1 MNMYLQTWKKQIKR
15 NWHLYLFILPTL
27 SYFIIFNYLPMYGLQ
42 IAFKNF
48 YPSQGI
54 FGSEWIGFEHFERFF
69 NSPSFW
75 TIIQNTITIS
85 LYELALFPL
94 PILFALAINELRNGM
109 FKKSVQIITYAPH
122 FISVVVVA
130 GIIVSLVH
138 PTTGIINKGI
148 VLLGG
153 EPISFM
159 TEPAWFKSIYVWSGT
174 WQQLGWN
181 SIIYIAALSAIN
193 PELHEAATID
203 GATRVQRIW
212 NINLPGI
219 MPTVIILLILSIGSF
234 MSIGFEKVY
243 LLQNQL
249 NMDSSEVIQTYV
261 YRSGLLQAQYSFSAA
276 VGLFN
281 SVINLLLLVTIN
293 SIARKVSQTSLW

>member
-1 MNMYLQTWKKQIKR
+1 MNSYIKIWKKQLKR
-15 NWHLYLFILPTL
+15 NWHLYLFVLPTL
-27 SYFIIFNYLPMYGLQ
+27 IYFIVFNYLPMYGLQ

-54 FGSEWIGFEHFERFF
+54 LGSEWVGFDHFERFF

-75 TIIQNTITIS
+75 TIIKNTLSIS
-85 LYELALFPL
+85 LYELILFPL
-94 PILFALAINELRNGM
+94 PILFALAINELRNGT

-138 PTTGIINKGI
+138 PATGIVNKGI

-212 NINLPGI
+212 SINLPGI
-219 MPTVIILLILSIGSF
+219 MPTVIILLILSIGNF

-249 NMDSSEVIQTYV
+249 NMESSEVIQTYV

-281 SVINLLLLVTIN
+281 SVINLILLVTIN

>member
-1 MNMYLQTWKKQIKR
+1 MSIYMQTWKKQIQR

-27 SYFIIFNYLPMYGLQ
+27 IYFTIFNYLPMYGVQ

-48 YPSQGI
+48 IPSKGI
-54 FGSEWIGFEHFERFF
+54 TGSEWVGLEHFLRFF

-75 TIIQNTITIS
+75 TIIQNTVLIS
-85 LYELALFPL
+85 LYELLLFPL

-130 GIIVSLVH
+130 GIIVSLSH
-138 PTTGIINKGI
+138 PSTGILNKGI

-159 TEPAWFKSIYVWSGT
+159 TEPEWFKSIYVWSGT

-203 GATRVQRIW
+203 GATRMQRVW

-281 SVINLLLLVTIN
+281 SVINLVLLVTIN
-293 SIARKVSQTSLW
+293 RIARKVSQTSLW

>member
-1 MNMYLQTWKKQIKR
+1 M
-15 NWHLYLFILPTL
+15 
-27 SYFIIFNYLPMYGLQ
+27 
-42 IAFKNF
+42 
-48 YPSQGI
+48 
-54 FGSEWIGFEHFERFF
+54 
-69 NSPSFW
+69 
-75 TIIQNTITIS
+75 
-85 LYELALFPL
+85 
-94 PILFALAINELRNGM
+94 
-109 FKKSVQIITYAPH
+109 
-122 FISVVVVA
+122 VVVA

-138 PTTGIINKGI
+138 PATGIVNKGI

-219 MPTVIILLILSIGSF
+219 MPTVIILLILSIGNF

-249 NMDSSEVIQTYV
+249 NMESSEVIQTYV

-281 SVINLLLLVTIN
+281 SVINLILLVTIN

>member
-1 MNMYLQTWKKQIKR
+1 MNVYLQTWKKQIKR

-27 SYFIIFNYLPMYGLQ
+27 AYFIIFNYLPMYGLQ

-54 FGSEWIGFEHFERFF
+54 FGSEWIGFEHFDRFF

-75 TIIQNTITIS
+75 TIIQNTISIS

-281 SVINLLLLVTIN
+281 SVINLLLLVSIN
-293 SIARKVSQTSLW
+293 SIARRVSQTSLW